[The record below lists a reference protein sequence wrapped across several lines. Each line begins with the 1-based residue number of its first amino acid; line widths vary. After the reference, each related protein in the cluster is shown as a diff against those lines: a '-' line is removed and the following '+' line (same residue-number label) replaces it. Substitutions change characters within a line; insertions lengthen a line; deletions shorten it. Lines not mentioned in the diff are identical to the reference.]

1 MDELKADILRI
12 EVAKAKRDTQCFEIP
27 LVLLQIPL
35 LLIGCSSLFAL
46 GMWLRSISTGLT
58 GALTLHP

>member
-1 MDELKADILRI
+1 MDELTAEILKI
-12 EVAKAKRDTQCFEIP
+12 EVSKAKRDTHCFEIP

-35 LLIGCSSLFAL
+35 LVIGCGSLFAF
-46 GMWLRSISTGLT
+46 GMWLHSISTGLT